1 MASVMMEI
9 EPKRLWKHFDALT
22 RIPRPS
28 TKEAA
33 AREYVLGIAK
43 KHGLEVSGDKVGNIV
58 VRKTA
63 HAGRENATAGVAA
76 GPSGYGLRE
85 E

>member
-43 KHGLEVSGDKVGNIV
+43 KHGLEVERG
-58 VRKTA
+58 
-63 HAGRENATAGVAA
+63 
-76 GPSGYGLRE
+76 
-85 E
+85 